1 MINLST
7 EKIQYCCSDNRFQKQ
22 QAAISQKEIVFRFRK
37 NVQPK
42 KGWGLLS
49 CA

>member
-1 MINLST
+1 MERVGIGTN
-7 EKIQYCCSDNRFQKQ
+7 KQIQ

-37 NVQPK
+37 NVQPE